1 MSMIRMVRFLL
12 CTSIFLIVSP
22 LFAGNAVTPPSRL
35 DSSHDVALYDDG
47 DGEGL
52 GFNEIDLK
60 DIQICDPEVDSTDVP
75 LIGENQIRIGTL
87 DEPLEEKKFCKMPI
101 IWENSDSVVEWASK
115 LRMDSFYG
123 KNLRL
128 LNNCNNE
135 DIIIPGRNVLDTS
148 FIYRYGKASRGYDVM
163 KVKGTLRN
171 RYVWGNAESS
181 GQTTFASIKSNE
193 VVFGEHTHPIT
204 VNVLL
209 LRELWA
215 EMVLNDIL
223 GVNWANRQYLTVGLF
238 PFQLGRGIA
247 LGDAYTVVPEL
258 LGYNPQHAVQQ
269 FAPGFKLGGQIYGEA
284 LTYDLYG
291 AILVNRA
298 GTFDDVFMKTQGQQ
312 IGRRNNQKRGPGI
325 INYIIANRFNWRPYN
340 EPGKKLAFEPYWL
353 FNDEREQKL
362 EFVGDASSRLVTIGL
377 AGELQFGAFE
387 LGFDAAKNFGHQL
400 VKAWDRNAIVY
411 EQRLGVNYAVN
422 SKVNAIADNPADGTT
437 YRNTSYGAATND
449 NAGKKAIYV
458 PANQDII
465 NTSPQGVDQNGRQ
478 IGTSN
483 LRNASDRFRPCYQN
497 DYKGWMFVIDA
508 AYKFA
513 CPDIK
518 VTAALGCASGDDV
531 PPNKDLIVVGD
542 SGISGPYEGFI
553 GLQEVYSGTRVRSA
567 FLLAGSGK
575 VPRTLSF
582 PSSVV
587 SDQLPAL
594 ISSFN
599 NIVFYGNAVWAKY
612 HGTHRTWDINPNI
625 LLYWQQMPARIFTT
639 NDDGSVSSKCTSRYL
654 GVEIN
659 TFVETMLLTDLKLF
673 AVGALFVPG
682 TYYKD
687 IAGRALNKDQQKFF
701 DELDVTGITNDKVPT
716 LGTDTGFFI
725 NVGLEY
731 KF

>member
-1 MSMIRMVRFLL
+1 MLRVVRFLL
-12 CTSIFLIVSP
+12 CTSIFLIADP

-35 DSSHDVALYDDG
+35 DSTHDNLVVYEDD

-60 DIQICDPEVDSTDVP
+60 DIQVCDPHVDSTDVP
-75 LIGENQIRIGTL
+75 LIGENQIRIGTIN
-87 DEPLEEKKFCKMPI
+87 EPLEEKKFCKMPI
-101 IWENSDSVVEWASK
+101 IWENSDSIMEWATK

-128 LNNCNNE
+128 LNNCNDEN
-135 DIIIPGRNVLDTS
+135 ILIPGRHVLDTS

-204 VNVLL
+204 VNLL
-209 LRELWA
+209 ILRELWA

-223 GVNWANRQYLTVGLF
+223 GVNWKNRQYLTVGLF

-247 LGDAYTVVPEL
+247 LGDAYSTVPEL
-258 LGYNPQHAVQQ
+258 LGYNPQHAINQ
-269 FAPGFKLGGQIYGEA
+269 FAPGFKLGGQIFGDC

-291 AILVNRA
+291 AILVNRSS
-298 GTFDDVFMKTQGQQ
+298 TFDDIFMKTQGQQ
-312 IGRRNNQKRGPGI
+312 IGRRNDQKRGSGVL
-325 INYIIANRFNWRPYN
+325 NYVIASRFNWRPYN
-340 EPGKKLAFEPYWL
+340 EPTKKLAFEPYWL
-353 FNDEREQKL
+353 FDNEKEQKL
-362 EFVGDASSRLVTIGL
+362 EFVGDASSKLFTIGL
-377 AGELQFGAFE
+377 AGDMQFGAFE
-387 LGFDAAKNFGHQL
+387 MGFDTAKNFGHQM

-437 YRNTSYGAATND
+437 YRNTTYVSATND
-449 NAGKKAIYV
+449 NAGKKAIYT

-465 NTSPQGVDQNGRQ
+465 NAAPQGVAFNGQQ
-478 IGTSN
+478 IGDSN
-483 LRNASDRFRPCYQN
+483 LRNAADRFRPCYQN

-508 AYKFA
+508 AYKF
-513 CPDIK
+513 CPEFK
-518 VTAALGCASGDDV
+518 FAAALGAASGDDV
-531 PPNKDLIVVGD
+531 PPNKDLITVGD
-542 SGISGPYEGFI
+542 SGLSGAYEGFI

-567 FLLAGSGK
+567 FLLAGSGR

-582 PSSVV
+582 PSPVV

-594 ISSFN
+594 VSSFTN
-599 NIVFYGNAVWAKY
+599 LVFYGNAIWAKY
-612 HGTHRTWDINPNI
+612 YGTHRTWDINPNI
-625 LLYWQQMPARIFTT
+625 LAYWQQTPARIFDVA
-639 NDDGSVSSKCTSRYL
+639 DDGSITSRCTSRFL
-654 GVEIN
+654 GVELN
-659 TFVETMLLTDLKLF
+659 TFVETMILTDLKLF
-673 AVGALFVPG
+673 AVGAFFIPG
-682 TYYKD
+682 TFYKN

-701 DELDVTGITNDKVPT
+701 DELDVTGITTDTVPT
-716 LGTDTGFFI
+716 LGTNAAFFL
-725 NVGLEY
+725 NVGFEY